1 MTIVQYLQNENSEKY
16 ILRLIMDN
24 LYLYQSIDTEDKV
37 DAFSGT
43 LYNYFVNECI
53 QKNQYLTL
61 TQDDYKKVMNIYKK
75 LITNLK
81 EVDDNQ
87 NKEMQIIEI
96 IRQHREKLIDLL
108 KIKNEED
115 EVIIPC
121 SEYSYRL
128 QEKVLQIDIND
139 LCDPIIDIGCGQK
152 ASLVKDLLQKG
163 KDAFGIDQYASNEKK
178 ILNENWF
185 EFHFIPMKW
194 GTVIS
199 HMAFTNHFRR
209 SITYETSDR
218 ARYEGKYLEI
228 LESLK
233 PGGRF
238 IYCPRIPEVE
248 GMINMSEYEMKT
260 FSNDRSDRLLDTV
273 HIMRTRI

>member
-1 MTIVQYLQNENSEKY
+1 MTIVEYLQSANSEKY
-16 ILRLIMDN
+16 ILGLIMDN
-24 LYLYQSIDTEDKV
+24 LYLYQAIDTENKV

-43 LYNYFVNECI
+43 LYNYFVNECV

-61 TQDDYKKVMNIYKK
+61 TQDDYQKVMDIYKK
-75 LITNLK
+75 LILNLK
-81 EVDDNQ
+81 KVDDNN
-87 NKEMQIIEI
+87 NKEAQVVGI
-96 IRQHREKLIDLL
+96 IRQHREKLIEVL
-108 KIKNEED
+108 KTKNEDD

-121 SEYSYRL
+121 SEYSYGL
-128 QEKVLQIDIND
+128 QEKVLQINPID
-139 LCDPIIDIGCGQK
+139 LCEPIIDIGCGQK
-152 ASLVKDLLQKG
+152 ALLVKDLLQKG
-163 KDAFGIDQYASNEKK
+163 KDAFGIDQYVSFDKK

-185 EFHFIPMKW
+185 DFHFIPRKW

-209 SITYETSDR
+209 SITYKTSDR

-233 PGGRF
+233 PGGGF

-248 GMINMSEYEMKT
+248 EMINMSEYDMRV